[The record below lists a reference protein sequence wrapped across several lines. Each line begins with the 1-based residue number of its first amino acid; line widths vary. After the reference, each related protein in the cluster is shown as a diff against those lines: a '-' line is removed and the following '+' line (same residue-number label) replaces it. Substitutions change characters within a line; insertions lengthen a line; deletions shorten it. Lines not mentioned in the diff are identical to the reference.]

1 MDILTQIQT
10 LQPNAKV
17 DVVNLLIEKVKA
29 EVVLYC
35 RTDYIPAMDNVI
47 VDIILFKLNQLG
59 NEGIASVGANGISE
73 SYLTDYPSY
82 IKQQLYSFRKNVIFK

>member
-17 DVVNLLIEKVKA
+17 EVVNLLIEKVKA
-29 EVVLYC
+29 EVVLFC
-35 RTDYIPAMDNVI
+35 RTDYIPAMDNV
-47 VDIILFKLNQLG
+47 VADIILFKLNHVG
-59 NEGIASVGANGISE
+59 NEGIASISANGISE
-73 SYLTDYPSY
+73 TYLNDYPNS